1 MHWKEGNCKIH
12 NAQRNQRMGITSN
25 SCSSHRMLL
34 DSTTHFRLR
43 TNSSLS
49 KNCIHEVY
57 MEIISDCVVDEPLWP
72 LLRFPLVSE
81 HHIIVPSSTHAY
93 SHPKPSL
100 ERISRI
106 EEQRI
111 RVNHLLAIE
120 SRLHLRLFF
129 LLTVNP
135 TINKITCFCLASSF
149 SFFTRSSS
157 FISKA
162 VSSSLCSNN
171 ERNRTSP
178 SRKMI
183 PRCRSHRSR
192 RNRQSRRLFS
202 VRALVKLQA
211 ALFSLLLPFLHDCLP
226 RRNAT
231 FFGFDVLRRFHFGNH
246 FSVRHLLKSARL
258 PHFQL

>member
-1 MHWKEGNCKIH
+1 MHWKKGHCKIH
-12 NAQRNQRMGITSN
+12 NAQPDQRMGITSN

-135 TINKITCFCLASSF
+135 STAKSLVSASPAPSP
-149 SFFTRSSS
+149 
-157 FISKA
+157 
-162 VSSSLCSNN
+162 SSLAPV
-171 ERNRTSP
+171 P
-178 SRKMI
+178 SSAR
-183 PRCRSHRSR
+183 RCRPPYAKTTKEIER
-192 RNRQSRRLFS
+192 
-202 VRALVKLQA
+202 VRVG
-211 ALFSLLLPFLHDCLP
+211 
-226 RRNAT
+226 R
-231 FFGFDVLRRFHFGNH
+231 
-246 FSVRHLLKSARL
+246 
-258 PHFQL
+258 

>member
-12 NAQRNQRMGITSN
+12 KAQRNQRMGITSN
-25 SCSSHRMLL
+25 SYPFHRMLL

-106 EEQRI
+106 EEQRV

-135 TINKITCFCLASSF
+135 SIAKSLVSASPAPSP
-149 SFFTRSSS
+149 
-157 FISKA
+157 
-162 VSSSLCSNN
+162 SSLAPV
-171 ERNRTSP
+171 P
-178 SRKMI
+178 SSAR
-183 PRCRSHRSR
+183 RCRPPYAQIMTEIER
-192 RNRQSRRLFS
+192 
-202 VRALVKLQA
+202 VRVG
-211 ALFSLLLPFLHDCLP
+211 
-226 RRNAT
+226 R
-231 FFGFDVLRRFHFGNH
+231 
-246 FSVRHLLKSARL
+246 
-258 PHFQL
+258 